1 VHDIGVLKAIGMT
14 PRQLRAMVVSSMVG
28 LGVLAGAVAVP
39 LGVVLERWI
48 VPRMADAAGTDI
60 PASIINVYGPAEL
73 VALGAAG
80 VLLAVAGALLP
91 AGWASSIR
99 AAHALRA
106 E

>member
-1 VHDIGVLKAIGMT
+1 AIGMT
-14 PRQLRAMVVSSMVG
+14 PRQLRAMVVSSMIG
-28 LGVLAGAVAVP
+28 LGLLAGAVAVP

-48 VPRMADAAGTDI
+48 VPRMAGAAGTDI
-60 PASIINVYGPAEL
+60 PGSIIDVYGPTEL
-73 VALGAAG
+73 IALGLTG
-80 VLLAVAGALLP
+80 VVLAVLGALLA